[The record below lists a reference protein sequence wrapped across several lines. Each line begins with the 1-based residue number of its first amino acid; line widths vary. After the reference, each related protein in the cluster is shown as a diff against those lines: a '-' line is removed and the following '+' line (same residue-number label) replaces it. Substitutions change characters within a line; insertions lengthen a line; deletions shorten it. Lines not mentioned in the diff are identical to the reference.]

1 MKHHLTDKPERKKY
15 GTPKRDLSSLNRD
28 FGGLKRDLS
37 GLKRVFGEA
46 EENHLQK
53 PFPMIS

>member
-1 MKHHLTDKPERKKY
+1 MKHHLTNKSERKKY

-28 FGGLKRDLS
+28 FGGLKR
-37 GLKRVFGEA
+37 VFGEA